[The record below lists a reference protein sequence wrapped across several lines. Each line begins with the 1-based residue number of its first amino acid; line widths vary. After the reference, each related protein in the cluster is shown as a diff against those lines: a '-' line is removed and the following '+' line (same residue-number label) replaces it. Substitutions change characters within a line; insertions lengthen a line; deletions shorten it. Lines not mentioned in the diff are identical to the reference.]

1 MDLIE
6 IGTALRE
13 GRESKG
19 LTVEAVEE
27 KTKIAPSVIVALEEG
42 NSSRFPHPVYARGFI
57 RSYALLLGL
66 DAQELC
72 AHFSREY
79 PVPKD
84 SDQPEAHAPQI
95 RVKMHDS
102 GSLSNV
108 VRIAAILGIVLLGA
122 LGWYAYEQY
131 ASRSVPE
138 SIPVEEAAPSVAP
151 SETQSSESL
160 PAPMTQMQEVAA
172 TPDVDAALN
181 ASSGDT
187 ANATL
192 SAPLADV
199 SADSAAQAE
208 QPAAATQGVD
218 QEPPV
223 EQERVADTVVETA
236 PSRPDAGAAAGARS
250 MRISAHSASWLQAR
264 PDDKVLDYFLRK
276 GESTTITFDS
286 SLSIKFGNAGGVTL
300 ELDGQPYPF
309 EGALGEVK
317 TLVVE

>member
-13 GRESKG
+13 GREQKG

-27 KTKIAPSVIVALEEG
+27 KTKIAPSVIIALEEG
-42 NSSRFPHPVYARGFI
+42 NSARFPHAVYARGFV

-84 SDQPEAHAPQI
+84 NDQSESHAPHI
-95 RVKMHDS
+95 HVKMHDS
-102 GSLSNV
+102 GSVVTS
-108 VRIAAILGIVLLGA
+108 VRIAAILGILLLGA
-122 LGWYAYEQY
+122 LGWYVFDHY
-131 ASRSVPE
+131 RSQVPE
-138 SIPVEEAAPSVAP
+138 APAPVEEELTPPAPPAEVLP
-151 SETQSSESL
+151 SGSL

-172 TPDVDAALN
+172 TPAEESVADTVATPGEALN
-181 ASSGDT
+181 AT
-187 ANATL
+187 AE
-192 SAPLADV
+192 V
-199 SADSAAQAE
+199 STPAAQEVAPEPVQAAVTEPVVEEVQEAKTE
-208 QPAAATQGVD
+208 QPAAA
-218 QEPPV
+218 EPV
-223 EQERVADTVVETA
+223 RERNL
-236 PSRPDAGAAAGARS
+236 
-250 MRISAHSASWLQAR
+250 RIVAHSASWLQAR
-264 PDDKVLDYFLRK
+264 PDDKILDYFLRK
-276 GESTTITFDS
+276 GETATINFS
-286 SLSIKFGNAGGVTL
+286 ESLSIKFGNAGGVKL

>member
-138 SIPVEEAAPSVAP
+138 SIPVQEAAPPVAP
-151 SETQSSESL
+151 SETRSSESL

-172 TPDVDAALN
+172 TPGADAALN

-187 ANATL
+187 ANATQ

-199 SADSAAQAE
+199 SAQAE

-223 EQERVADTVVETA
+223 EQERIADTVVEPA
-236 PSRPDAGAAAGARS
+236 PSRPDAGSAAGTRS

>member
-19 LTVEAVEE
+19 LTIEAVEE
-27 KTKIAPSVIVALEEG
+27 KTKIATSVIVALEEG
-42 NSSRFPHPVYARGFI
+42 NSSRFPHPVYARGFV

-84 SDQPEAHAPQI
+84 SDQSEAHAPQI
-95 RVKMHDS
+95 RVKTHDS
-102 GSLSNV
+102 GSLLNV
-108 VRIAAILGIVLLGA
+108 VRIAAILGIALLGA

-131 ASRSVPE
+131 VSRTVPE
-138 SIPVEEAAPSVAP
+138 SIPVEETAPPVAP
-151 SETQSSESL
+151 TETQLSESL

-172 TPDVDAALN
+172 APDAEAALN
-181 ASSGDT
+181 ASSDDT
-187 ANATL
+187 TNA
-192 SAPLADV
+192 APGAPPVDA
-199 SADSAAQAE
+199 SADSAAQIE
-208 QPAAATQGVD
+208 QPAVAAQGVE

-223 EQERVADTVVETA
+223 EQERAAETVAETA
-236 PSRPDAGAAAGARS
+236 PTRSDAAVAAGARS

-300 ELDGQPYPF
+300 ELDGRPYPF

>member
-13 GRESKG
+13 GREQKG

-42 NSSRFPHPVYARGFI
+42 NSARFPHAVYARGFV

-84 SDQPEAHAPQI
+84 SDQSDSHAPHI
-95 RVKMHDS
+95 HVKMHDS
-102 GSLSNV
+102 GNV
-108 VRIAAILGIVLLGA
+108 VTTVRIVAILGILLLGA
-122 LGWYAYEQY
+122 LGWYLFDHYRERA
-131 ASRSVPE
+131 PE
-138 SIPVEEAAPSVAP
+138 APAPVEEEMTPAVPPAEVLPSG
-151 SETQSSESL
+151 SL

-172 TPDVDAALN
+172 TPTAQSGEGMAANATAEDALN
-181 ASSGDT
+181 ATTEAPASVVGTGTPEPAQT
-187 ANATL
+187 AAVEPP
-192 SAPLADV
+192 AEEVQDARP
-199 SADSAAQAE
+199 E
-208 QPAAATQGVD
+208 QPAAPAT
-218 QEPPV
+218 PV
-223 EQERVADTVVETA
+223 RER
-236 PSRPDAGAAAGARS
+236 SL
-250 MRISAHSASWLQAR
+250 RIVAHSASWLQAR
-264 PDDKVLDYFLRK
+264 PDDKILDYFLRK
-276 GESTTITFDS
+276 GESATIDFS
-286 SLSIKFGNAGGVTL
+286 ESLSIKFGNAGGVKL